1 MSLEKPKRLDEL
13 LNYRLA
19 RLLALSSAPGI
30 RLFEG
35 SYGVSRREWSLVG
48 LVAVHGPMSPS
59 ELAALAHLERAHVSR
74 AVTELVA
81 KGLLKRSPVPNDR
94 RRAQLAITAP
104 GIKLYEEAFPQI
116 ARINKAV
123 LGALTADQLAA
134 FDEALHLLTR
144 SAEALVRSTPVTVKA
159 ARHLGGRRPGPVGQ
173 PRKEAVLTSTRVR
186 TPARLTKR

>member
-1 MSLEKPKRLDEL
+1 MSLEQPARLDEL

-48 LVAVHGPMSPS
+48 LVAMHGPLSPS

-74 AVTELVA
+74 AITDLVA
-81 KGLLKRSPVPNDR
+81 KGLLRRRPVPNDR
-94 RRAQLAITAP
+94 RRAQLAITAS
-104 GIKLYEEAFPQI
+104 GLKLYEEVFPQI

-123 LGALTADQLAA
+123 LNALTTDQLAS
-134 FDEALHLLTR
+134 FDEALRLLTR
-144 SAEALVRSTPVTVKA
+144 SAEALVRSAPVTVKA
-159 ARHLGGRRPGPVGQ
+159 ARHLGGRRPGAVSEPHQ
-173 PRKEAVLTSTRVR
+173 EAVVTSARELP
-186 TPARLTKR
+186 PARPTKG

>member
-1 MSLEKPKRLDEL
+1 MSLEKPERLDEL

-35 SYGVSRREWSLVG
+35 RYVVSRREWSLVG
-48 LVAVHGPMSPS
+48 MVAVHGPLSPS

-74 AVTELVA
+74 AVTELVS
-81 KGLLKRSPVPNDR
+81 KGLLARTQVPNDG
-94 RRAQLAITAP
+94 RRALLAITAS
-104 GIKLYEEAFPQI
+104 GFKLYDEVFPQI

-123 LGALTADQLAA
+123 LGALSAHQLAA

-159 ARHLGGRRPGPVGQ
+159 ARHLGGRGRGPAIS
-173 PRKEAVLTSTRVR
+173 PREEAVGDSPRSR
-186 TPARLTKR
+186 TPLRKTKR